1 MQTIKAFSLLVMAT
15 LFFTPGAYSQVI
27 KQVKGTQALVE
38 FPNDVTEGEEYFA
51 LNPEG
56 KKVAILVLKKVKGKK
71 AIADITKGRAQN
83 GYSLV
88 SRSTINSSASMT
100 TDSSSSDSASNSAN
114 SDFKLKKNAFGGLLT
129 LWQNTMSAVEKD
141 ATNREET
148 ANMSGTSFGLAGFYD
163 YSFSPNL
170 QVRGIAGY
178 DMYNVASTITING
191 CDSRSS
197 KNCNVKIN
205 YLSFYGNLK
214 YNFTLSNLRFF
225 VMAGTG
231 FMYAI
236 SKSSTALK
244 ASDITLTQL
253 FTVGGG
259 MDYKLNSKSFI
270 PVSIEYGLFPP
281 SEDVKASSII
291 LRLGYGMDL

>member
-1 MQTIKAFSLLVMAT
+1 MQTTKTFSLFVMSFL
-15 LFFTPGAYSQVI
+15 LFVPQVYSQVI

-71 AIADITKGRAQN
+71 AIADVTKGRAQN

-88 SRSTINSSASMT
+88 SRSTTNSSSSAPVDANTS
-100 TDSSSSDSASNSAN
+100 DSSSTSGQD
-114 SDFKLKKNAFGGLLT
+114 DFKIKKNALGGLLT

-178 DMYNVASTITING
+178 DMYDVSSTIAING
-191 CDSRSS
+191 CDSRTST
-197 KNCNVKIN
+197 KCNVKIS

-214 YNFTLSNLRFF
+214 YNFTLSNLRLF

-231 FMYAI
+231 FMYAL

-270 PVSIEYGLFPP
+270 PISIEYGLFPP

-291 LRLGYGMDL
+291 LRLGYGLEL